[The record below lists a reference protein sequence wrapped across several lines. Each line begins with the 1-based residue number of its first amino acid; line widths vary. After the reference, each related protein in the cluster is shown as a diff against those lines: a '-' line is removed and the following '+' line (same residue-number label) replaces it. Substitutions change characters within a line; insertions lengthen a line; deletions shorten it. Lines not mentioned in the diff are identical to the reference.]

1 MASTIVNASTN
12 STADASSVD
21 AARPTVS
28 HPIHYLPLKRRLL
41 VAGVIKQLSPHVQQ
55 DLQMREL
62 AERGLGLIPAG
73 VGDADGRG
81 VLRPPECVPVEAGGG
96 FPPLRGIRG
105 GGGPRFLRGAGGV
118 PRPPP

>member
-62 AERGLGLIPAG
+62 AERVLGLVPAG
-73 VGDADGRG
+73 GEDADVRG
-81 VLRPPECVPVEAGGG
+81 VLRRHQGGHLEGGARFPPPPGNPGGG
-96 FPPLRGIRG
+96 RPAPP
-105 GGGPRFLRGAGGV
+105 
-118 PRPPP
+118 